1 MTDTDETPGEDEGDG
16 DDDGDGQAIEIEP
29 DDPWAAERLNIDAI
43 WHLVSTRFENPYAN
57 AGVQIAYE
65 QMLIAA
71 YNRLARFCRSD
82 LPADEP

>member
-1 MTDTDETPGEDEGDG
+1 MADTDEMPDEEAGGGDEEGE
-16 DDDGDGQAIEIEP
+16 GQTIEIEP

-43 WHLVSTRFENPYAN
+43 WHLVSTRFEDPYAN

-65 QMLIAA
+65 RMLIAA
-71 YNRLARFCRSD
+71 YDRLARFCRSD